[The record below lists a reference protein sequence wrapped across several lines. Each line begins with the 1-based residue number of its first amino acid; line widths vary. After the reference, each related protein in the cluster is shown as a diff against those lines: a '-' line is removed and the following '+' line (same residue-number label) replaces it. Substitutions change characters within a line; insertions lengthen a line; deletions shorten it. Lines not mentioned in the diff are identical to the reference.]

1 MRSRKLCRRMLVDM
15 GKERLCESDSYY
27 ADTTQLATVVVRVD
41 TTMRLQDF
49 INYSNTMKHSD
60 KNNDETLERL
70 RRHTDEIQT
79 QQNDGVIR
87 STTDEILEL
96 IDSDDEGDKKT
107 GEQLLDREAA
117 KARNRKAPSSGEI
130 AKGYVERYMA
140 SKEGRKRVQQLAKT
154 QLDI

>member
-1 MRSRKLCRRMLVDM
+1 M

-49 INYSNTMKHSD
+49 MNYSNTMKH
-60 KNNDETLERL
+60 NDEHCKRL
-70 RRHTDEIQT
+70 RHDADEIQR
-79 QQNDGVIR
+79 QQTDGVTR
-87 STTDEILEL
+87 STTDEILGL
-96 IDSDDEGDKKT
+96 IGSDDERDKKT
-107 GEQLLDREAA
+107 GEQLLDREAE

-140 SKEGRKRVQQLAKT
+140 SKESRKRVQQLAKT

>member
-1 MRSRKLCRRMLVDM
+1 M

-41 TTMRLQDF
+41 ITMRLQDF
-49 INYSNTMKHSD
+49 MNYSNTMRHND
-60 KNNDETLERL
+60 KNNDEHCERL
-70 RRHTDEIQT
+70 RHDADEIERQQT
-79 QQNDGVIR
+79 DGVAR
-87 STTDEILEL
+87 STTDEILGL
-96 IDSDDEGDKKT
+96 IGSDDERDKKT

-130 AKGYVERYMA
+130 AKGYVDSYMA
-140 SKEGRKRVQQLAKT
+140 SEKNRKRVQQLAKT